1 MAKLSSPE
9 SVLAKIGEVEDR
21 IIDLFEAV
29 DHITKIESD
38 LSSLS
43 DKAQGQ
49 AVQLDGLI
57 GLGKDR
63 AREIDGY
70 CESAKKTVD
79 ELKGYYE
86 NVKVRIDWAIELIT
100 SGKEE
105 MTALL
110 KRVNEAINS
119 LLGFKELTKG
129 DIDRARFESEGK
141 VGNFI
146 AEAEARIPILIS
158 GGIEKAEQKVSET
171 VGKKIAEFIS
181 RQNAL
186 LDNLNKTI
194 DAMQGLVSGLR
205 MRLDQAEIN
214 VKKVAGAV
222 SNHKAHIHQMIQKL
236 NQQEEMASKF
246 HGRIDGM
253 ERRLEE
259 AEKTIK
265 EMAQRKRGFWAF
277 GRKV

>member
-29 DHITKIESD
+29 DHISKIESD
-38 LSSLS
+38 LSSFP

-49 AVQLDGLI
+49 AEQLDRMVGLS
-57 GLGKDR
+57 KDR
-63 AREIDGY
+63 VKQIEGHR
-70 CESAKKTVD
+70 ESAEKTVV
-79 ELKGYYE
+79 ELQAYYE
-86 NVKVRIDWAIELIT
+86 NVKARIERAIEVMT

-105 MTALL
+105 LTTLR

-158 GGIEKAEQKVSET
+158 NGIEKAEQKVSET
-171 VGKKIAEFIS
+171 VGQKIAEFIS

-186 LDNLNKTI
+186 LDNLNRTI
-194 DAMQGLVSGLR
+194 DAIQGLVSGLR
-205 MRLDQAEIN
+205 MRLEQAEIN

-236 NQQEEMASKF
+236 NQEEEIASKF

-265 EMAQRKRGFWAF
+265 EMAQRKRGLWTF